1 MSLNCYHRSMYFSI
15 SLNFEMFC
23 WDWSFPR
30 FKIQSILYFYRYLTI
45 AQLIKYKCVLLL
57 IYWTKHSSARLILPY
72 IGIMMQFLFYE
83 SWHFLHTWWWHFLR
97 ICFQLCFKWQ
107 TTHMKKCFYT
117 KTCCIIWECYL
128 FIWNTSKNY
137 DHGYMTSTKYKK
149 IGRIQQS
156 VIAINGNNIKLNLFH
171 RINDFMHIWITLHFW
186 SLIPHF
192 THFAKGLNSSHVQ
205 LLNIQVCNFLTPC
218 IYYF

>member
-1 MSLNCYHRSMYFSI
+1 MC
-15 SLNFEMFC
+15 
-23 WDWSFPR
+23 
-30 FKIQSILYFYRYLTI
+30 
-45 AQLIKYKCVLLL
+45 
-57 IYWTKHSSARLILPY
+57 SSANLLDQTFKCQINILY

-83 SWHFLHTWWWHFLR
+83 SWHFLHTRWWHFLR

-137 DHGYMTSTKYKK
+137 DHGYMTSTKYKT

-171 RINDFMHIWITLHFW
+171 RINHFMHIRITLHFW

-192 THFAKGLNSSHVQ
+192 THFAKGLNSSHVP